1 MSLPGISQ
9 CKKEGEVGFSWR
21 GCPLQTSPFLQLFN
35 RIWYYLVAVATPL
48 LRLSKPRSHD
58 LGQRFVER
66 DTLPGDHVDL
76 SHNA

>member
-1 MSLPGISQ
+1 MDTLEEIPMRTG
-9 CKKEGEVGFSWR
+9 
-21 GCPLQTSPFLQLFN
+21 
-35 RIWYYLVAVATPL
+35 ATPIL
-48 LRLSKPRSHD
+48 LTKLAVPRSHD